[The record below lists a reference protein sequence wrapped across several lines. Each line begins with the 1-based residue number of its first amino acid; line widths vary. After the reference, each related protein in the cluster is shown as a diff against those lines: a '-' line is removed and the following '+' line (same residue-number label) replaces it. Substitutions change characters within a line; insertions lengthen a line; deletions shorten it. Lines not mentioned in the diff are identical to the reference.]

1 MTNISIY
8 LDEETKKELRKA
20 AAQHETT
27 MSKFILRL
35 IKAYLKQSKMTNDQ

>member
-8 LDEETKKELRKA
+8 MDEETKKELRKA
-20 AAQHETT
+20 AAAHDTT

-35 IKAYLKQSKMTNDQ
+35 IKSYLKQIKMTNDQ